1 MSDEGEGEDEG
12 RFQLAGRFISY
23 SSGIDDVGYLAR
35 SKHRM
40 HVLHLLA
47 ERPHT
52 REELSKATGVTRV
65 TLSRILSGLTERSWI
80 TRHEGDGFRITDLGA
95 NVYENLAR
103 LIGTAEVSREKAQL
117 IQRLP
122 TEWLGFDIHELVD
135 SEVIVGD
142 DADPMAAARVV
153 ATEIGEA
160 TTVRALVGSVT
171 LLPMQNS
178 VEAVRRGTT
187 LDNQIVYDQE
197 ATTVCLQNPDIA
209 DWWQELESSTPETI
223 FYSHNQTFPCNVD
236 LIDDS
241 QVYLTVSGVDS
252 GNFGVIKSA
261 NPTIVEWAHTIFH
274 DRFSEATTL
283 TERYEASTEDQ
294 NG

>member
-1 MSDEGEGEDEG
+1 MGDVNEGD
-12 RFQLAGRFISY
+12 FHLDDKFISY
-23 SSGIDDVGYLAR
+23 SAGIDDIGFLVR

-40 HVLHLLA
+40 HVLHLLSA
-47 ERPHT
+47 NPHT

-65 TLSRILSGLTERSWI
+65 TLSRILSGLTERNWI

-103 LIGTAEVSREKAQL
+103 LIGTAEVGREKAQL
-117 IQRLP
+117 VQRLP
-122 TEWLGFDIHELVD
+122 TKWLGFDIHELVD
-135 SEVIVGD
+135 SEVVVGE

-153 ATEIGEA
+153 ANAIGEA

-178 VEAVRRGTT
+178 IEAVRRGTT

-197 ATTVCLQNPDIA
+197 ATTVCLQNPDIV
-209 DWWQELESSTPETI
+209 DWWQELESSTPETV

-241 QVYLTVSGVDS
+241 QVYLTVGGVDG
-252 GNFGVIKSA
+252 GNLGVIKSA
-261 NPTIVEWAHTIFH
+261 NPTIVEWARTIFH
-274 DRFSEATTL
+274 DRRTEATTL
-283 TERYEASTEDQ
+283 TERYEASTEGQ
-294 NG
+294 SG